1 MIVKRLAVSARLLV
15 ASPDYLR
22 QHGKPSDLP
31 ELARHRGII
40 YSNRGASDWRFRAA
54 GKWMTL
60 LPDVALRVNNGVLM
74 RDAAISGL
82 GIALLATFLLKGPL
96 RDRTLRVIDV
106 GAEPEGATIFVAYP
120 QDMRASAKIRALTGW
135 LKQAFG
141 DPPYWD
147 LGSTSS

>member
-1 MIVKRLAVSARLLV
+1 
-15 ASPDYLR
+15 
-22 QHGKPSDLP
+22 
-31 ELARHRGII
+31 
-40 YSNRGASDWRFRAA
+40 
-54 GKWMTL
+54 MTV